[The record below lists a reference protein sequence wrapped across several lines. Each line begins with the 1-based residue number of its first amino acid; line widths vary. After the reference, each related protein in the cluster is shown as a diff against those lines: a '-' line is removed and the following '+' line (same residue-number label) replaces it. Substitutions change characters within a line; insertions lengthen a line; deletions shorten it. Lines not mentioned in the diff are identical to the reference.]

1 MMLNGK
7 THLPPGTQD
16 YLPEEC
22 AHKRDIESR
31 ARRCF
36 ASWGYDEIETPCVE
50 YMDVFRGSVGDFA
63 PERMFKFS
71 DGSGRLLA
79 LRPDITMPLAR
90 VASTRLADK
99 RPLRMFYIGNAFQ
112 FTGEEA
118 TAGMREFTQTGVELM
133 GQSGPMADAEVI
145 ALAISVLRAVG
156 LKDFLIDIGQVE
168 FFKGLMQEAGL
179 TDEQAEEVRRHVEDK
194 NMLAIEMM
202 MQGAGISGSLRNRIM
217 ELPTLYGGPE
227 VLAQAQG
234 FTANRTSRAAL
245 DNMKRTLDALG
256 NYNLDEYVSI
266 DLGMVQ
272 SIKYYSGIIFRGI
285 SKYLGHQLL
294 AGGRYD
300 GLVEEFGRSTPAT
313 GFAFSLKPVLIALE
327 RQGELPGGRP
337 VDAVAGFTASDGP
350 QPQQALMRMRGDGL
364 RVEPYYGT
372 CADLTAYAA
381 SRGAGAA
388 LCWRGG
394 EFVTVW
400 KREGAL

>member
-1 MMLNGK
+1 MLTEK

-22 AHKRDIESR
+22 ATKRDIESR

-36 ASWGYDEIETPCVE
+36 ASWGYDEIETPCME
-50 YMDVFRGSVGDFA
+50 YMDVFRGSVGDFE

-71 DGSGRLLA
+71 DSSGRLLA

-90 VASTRLADK
+90 VASTRLSG
-99 RPLRMFYIGNAFQ
+99 RLPLRMFYIGNAFQ

-145 ALAISVLRAVG
+145 ALAISVLKAAG

-168 FFKGLMQEAGL
+168 FFKGLMQEAGFSS
-179 TDEQAEEVRRHVEDK
+179 EQAEEVRRHVEDK
-194 NMLAIEMM
+194 NMLSIEML
-202 MQGAGISGSLRNRIM
+202 MQGAHISGSLRNRIM
-217 ELPTLYGGPE
+217 ELPTLYGGTE
-227 VLAQAQG
+227 VLSQAQS
-234 FTANRTSRAAL
+234 FTANKTSRAAL
-245 DNMKRTLDALG
+245 DSMKRTLDALA
-256 NYNLDEYVSI
+256 NYSLDEYVSI

-272 SIKYYSGIIFRGI
+272 SINYYSGIIFRGI

-300 GLVEEFGRSTPAT
+300 TLVEEFGRPLPAT

-327 RQGELPGGRP
+327 RQGELPQGRAL
-337 VDAVAGFTASDGP
+337 DAVVGFSESCGP
-350 QPQQALMRMRGDGL
+350 QPLMALQEMRERGL
-364 RVEPYYGT
+364 RVEQFYGA
-372 CADLTAYAA
+372 CGELQSYAA
-381 SRGAGAA
+381 ARGAGSA
-388 LCWRGG
+388 LCWQGDAFAEIWR
-394 EFVTVW
+394 
-400 KREGAL
+400 REGTR